1 MDRLS
6 VHLQEQTSVLMELI
20 FYLENTNFGTNRFA
34 KGMICTIKAVLS
46 LQKLLASKYKVPYLL
61 TSRVLQDALENLNNI
76 IR

>member
-6 VHLQEQTSVLMELI
+6 VHLQEQTAVLMELI